1 MKDFLTELK
10 STLTVITENEADQGV
25 PVRSSNIELLRI
37 LSMLMI
43 ILFHFSVH
51 GTWPEGGPLASDV
64 AVETLSFGGKLG
76 VNCFVLITGYFMV
89 KSRLKLGSLLRI
101 VFETWF
107 YSFAILFLFLAV
119 QPDLV
124 TEAKLRKAVLPVIS
138 GEYWFITCY
147 LALMVISP
155 LLNRAWSQL
164 GARGRSRTMAVGF
177 AMLSLLP
184 TVSTFNPI
192 GSDLI
197 WFCYIYLL
205 GGWVHER
212 HQNGWDRR
220 SPAVAPAR
228 TASALSSAASRA
240 ATCTTSS
247 PATTPAADGA
257 PPFCRLDPAVFVNRW
272 GAGRTAVI
280 SVLFVW
286 VSMAV
291 IGWAQRTVG
300 FDLIYPDYFVWQ
312 YMVPT
317 FFASVGLLLVFQKLT
332 MPSVPWVNTV
342 AKTTLGIYLIHDNP
356 IMRAWIW
363 PHFAPVYDLG
373 FFGILG
379 VSLLAAVGV
388 FVVASAIDFACI
400 TLLEKPLFAWINRRF
415 GDIIERANQWLS
427 LAEPEEHASRS

>member
-10 STLTVITENEADQGV
+10 STLTVITENEADQGA

-51 GTWPEGGPLASDV
+51 GAWPEGGPLASDV
-64 AVETLSFGGKLG
+64 AVEMLSFGGKLG

-89 KSRLKLGSLLRI
+89 KSHLKLGSLLRI

-155 LLNRAWSQL
+155 LLNRAWGQL
-164 GARGRSRTMAVGF
+164 GPRGRSRTMAVGF
-177 AMLSLLP
+177 VMLSLLP
-184 TVSTFNPI
+184 TASTFNPI

-212 HQNGWDRR
+212 HENGWDGRGAGPAR
-220 SPAVAPAR
+220 DAAARGAGAPSPAAGCAA
-228 TASALSSAASRA
+228 ASAA
-240 ATCTTSS
+240 
-247 PATTPAADGA
+247 PTPAATDV
-257 PPFCRLDPAVFVNRW
+257 PQLCRLDPAVFVNRW

-286 VSMAV
+286 ISMAV
-291 IGWAQRTVG
+291 IGWAQRATG

-317 FFASVGLLLVFQKLT
+317 FFASVGLLLVFQKLE

-373 FFGILG
+373 FLGILG
-379 VSLLAAVGV
+379 LSLLAAVGV
-388 FVVASAIDFACI
+388 FVLASTIDFARI
-400 TLLEKPLFAWINRRF
+400 TLLEKPLFTWINRRF
-415 GDIIERANQWLS
+415 GAAIERANQWLS
-427 LAEPEEHASRS
+427 LAEPEGRTSRR